1 MRIFRLA
8 LLEMPVKLLPL
19 RKADALEGSQKSF
32 RITTAL
38 IMKIASDIRSPN
50 FSDLNIPV
58 EFVVLHYT
66 AATLERTFELFTSPA
81 SEVSAHI
88 VIDHDGVVY
97 ELVEC
102 LGGITKRAWH
112 AGRSRFEVVT
122 GSGRQ
127 LVEGFNDRSIGV
139 ELVNLNGN
147 IFPYTEAQY
156 TSLFALIESLK
167 GRYPAL
173 QSPEAIVGHEQI
185 AGFRG
190 KADPG
195 RCFEWDRLF
204 AVCYPGQGAPSR
216 TALCGE
222 QLAQQLQ
229 LLVSGFGIQR
239 EPGGVIVMPDGIPQR
254 FFSLLSSLLETALSR
269 EASVTN

>member
-1 MRIFRLA
+1 
-8 LLEMPVKLLPL
+8 
-19 RKADALEGSQKSF
+19 
-32 RITTAL
+32 
-38 IMKIASDIRSPN
+38 MKIVSDIRSPN
-50 FSDLNIPV
+50 FSELTIPV

-66 AATLERTFELFTSPA
+66 AASLERTMELFTSAA

-88 VIDHDGVVY
+88 VIDQDGVVH

-102 LGGITKRAWH
+102 LGGVTKRAWH
-112 AGRSRFEVVT
+112 AGRSRLDVVT
-122 GSGRQ
+122 SSGRT
-127 LVEGFNDRSIGV
+127 LIEGFNDRSIGI
-139 ELVNLNGN
+139 ELINLNGN

-167 GRYPAL
+167 VRYPAL
-173 QSPEAIVGHEQI
+173 QNPEAIVGHEQI

-216 TALCGE
+216 APLCGE
-222 QLAQQLQ
+222 TLAERVRA
-229 LLVSGFGIQR
+229 LVSGFGIQPG
-239 EPGGVIVMPDGIPQR
+239 PGGMISIPDGVPQR
-254 FFSLLSSLLETALSR
+254 FFSLLSSLLEAALSR
-269 EASVTN
+269 E

>member
-1 MRIFRLA
+1 
-8 LLEMPVKLLPL
+8 
-19 RKADALEGSQKSF
+19 
-32 RITTAL
+32 
-38 IMKIASDIRSPN
+38 MKIRTDVRSPN

-66 AATLERTFELFTSPA
+66 AETLERTIELFTQPS

-88 VIDHDGVVY
+88 VIDQDGVVY

-102 LGGITKRAWH
+102 LGGVTKRAWH
-112 AGRSRFEVVT
+112 AGRSRFEVV
-122 GSGRQ
+122 SARGRRI
-127 LVEGFNDRSIGV
+127 VESFNDFSIGI

-156 TSLFALIESLK
+156 TSLFALLDSLK

-173 QSPEAIVGHEQI
+173 QTPEAIIGHEQI

-204 AVCYPGQGAPSR
+204 AVCYAGQGAPSR

-222 QLAQQLQ
+222 RLAQCVRELVNSFEILQ
-229 LLVSGFGIQR
+229 GVGAGVH
-239 EPGGVIVMPDGIPQR
+239 PGEGIPRR
-254 FFSLLSSLLETALSR
+254 FFSLLSSLLESALSQ
-269 EASVTN
+269 E